1 MEKYLKLLK
10 IYKKIKKY
18 STKIIEFKMKIWKN
32 NKIIYRASHEN
43 VIGNN
48 NILA

>member
-1 MEKYLKLLK
+1 MEEYLELLK

-32 NKIIYRASHEN
+32 NK
-43 VIGNN
+43 N
-48 NILA
+48 NIQSLTQKCNWQ